1 MILEQGINF
10 IKGENNV
17 GKTKFLLELSQT
29 LNLLNYNL
37 CFVGGTKEFENNH
50 NFLRIFDYTFFN
62 IHDERVFSII
72 CKIRERIDYLII
84 DDVDYIDTKF
94 IDLIFSRFNKPIILT
109 CNLRSRVYF
118 DFKYKHINFI
128 LHKNKSIELGN
139 NMIIKTDQ
147 FLNSIKRENK
157 IEKLLNDKSR

>member
-1 MILEQGINF
+1 MILDKGINF
-10 IKGENNV
+10 IRGENNV
-17 GKTKFLLELSQT
+17 GKTTFLWELSQI

-37 CFVGGTKEFENNH
+37 CFVGGSRDFENNY
-50 NFLRIFDYTFFN
+50 NFLKIFDYAFFN
-62 IHDERVFSII
+62 VGDERMFSLILQI
-72 CKIRERIDYLII
+72 SERIDYLII

-109 CNLRSRVYF
+109 CNLNRVYY

-128 LHKNKSIELGN
+128 LHKNKSIELEG

-157 IEKLLNDKSR
+157 IEKLLNDKS

>member
-1 MILEQGINF
+1 MIIDGINF

-17 GKTKFLLELSQT
+17 GKTTFLWELSQT

-37 CFVGGTKEFENNH
+37 CFIGGTRDFENNH
-50 NFLRIFDYTFFN
+50 KFLRIFDYTFFN
-62 IHDERVFSII
+62 VNDERMFSLILQ
-72 CKIRERIDYLII
+72 IRERIDYLII
-84 DDVDYIDTKF
+84 DDVDYINTKF

-109 CNLRSRVYF
+109 CNFNRVYL
-118 DFKYKHINFI
+118 DFKYQHINFI
-128 LHKNKSIELGN
+128 LHKNKSIELEN

-157 IEKLLNDKSR
+157 IEKLLNDKS